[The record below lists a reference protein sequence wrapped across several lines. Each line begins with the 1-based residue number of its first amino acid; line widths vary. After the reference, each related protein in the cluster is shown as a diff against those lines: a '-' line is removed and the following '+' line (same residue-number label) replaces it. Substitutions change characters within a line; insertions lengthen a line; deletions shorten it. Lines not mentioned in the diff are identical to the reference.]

1 MNAYFYLTAPVP
13 ASDLCQ
19 KEKRRRK
26 GVRKRSEKMAVNV
39 SPKIVFMAPTASS
52 AEVKP
57 QGAQAD
63 FQQEQFTG
71 PVPARQERSMA
82 EILKERL
89 AEADPSRPAPIFV
102 P

>member
-1 MNAYFYLTAPVP
+1 MNAYFYFPAPVP

-26 GVRKRSEKMAVNV
+26 GVRKRSKKMAVNV
-39 SPKIVFMAPTASS
+39 SHQIVFIAPTTSEA
-52 AEVKP
+52 AAKP
-57 QGAQAD
+57 QGAQAG

-71 PVPARQERSMA
+71 PMPARLERSMA